1 MQVIVPDTLS
11 GPGVV
16 SPLIEQILQLDPDIT
31 ITPVQRSAF
40 SDAAG
45 IQCIKKLAVMDHQS
59 VLHVVEQKYVL
70 KFQLSCDNTFKF
82 YVGIMLWLL
91 QVL

>member
-1 MQVIVPDTLS
+1 MQVIVPDTLF

-16 SPLIEQILQLDPDIT
+16 SPLIKLILQLDPDIS

-40 SDAAG
+40 SDTAG

-59 VLHVVEQKYVL
+59 ALHVVEQKYDFQ
-70 KFQLSCDNTFKF
+70 FQLSCDDT
-82 YVGIMLWLL
+82 
-91 QVL
+91 